1 LPGKGCLLGAIR
13 HSRVG
18 IFDRR
23 NTRQFKDL
31 LTRLGLV
38 FPGNSATALAV
49 VRPSG
54 TSDMTDEANTEDIDD
69 QSDDELDEVEGEE
82 LLEEGSKKPG
92 RKKLLM
98 IALPILL
105 LVGGGAG
112 VWFSGLADSLLGKD
126 KGADV
131 AEEHADQPEHGTV
144 YYELPQMLVNLSTSG
159 RRTSFLKIVV
169 SLELTSEEDKST
181 LETALPRIIDNFQV
195 YLRELRIEDLRG
207 SAGLYRLREELLFRV
222 NAAVSPAR
230 VTDVLF
236 KEMLVQ

>member
-1 LPGKGCLLGAIR
+1 
-13 HSRVG
+13 
-18 IFDRR
+18 
-23 NTRQFKDL
+23 
-31 LTRLGLV
+31 
-38 FPGNSATALAV
+38 
-49 VRPSG
+49 
-54 TSDMTDEANTEDIDD
+54 MTDETNTDEIED
-69 QSDDELDEVEGEE
+69 QSDELDKLDGEE
-82 LLEEGSKKPG
+82 DLEGGSKSPS

-98 IALPILL
+98 IAVPTLL
-105 LVGGGAG
+105 LGGIGAG

-126 KGADV
+126 KEAEV
-131 AEEHADQPEHGTV
+131 AEEHVEEPEHGNV

-169 SLELTSEEDKST
+169 SLELTKEEDKAA

-195 YLRELRIEDLRG
+195 YLRELRVEDLRG

-222 NAAVSPAR
+222 NVAVSPVR

>member
-1 LPGKGCLLGAIR
+1 
-13 HSRVG
+13 
-18 IFDRR
+18 
-23 NTRQFKDL
+23 
-31 LTRLGLV
+31 
-38 FPGNSATALAV
+38 
-49 VRPSG
+49 
-54 TSDMTDEANTEDIDD
+54 MTDEANTEDIDD